1 MCIEL
6 SRILDLLVNA
16 QRVRNYVDGLQP
28 ISYAGEGTAVLFR
41 DEARA
46 IRGTNGRQNEND
58 KTPECQRGR
67 FGFSLLK
74 R

>member
-1 MCIEL
+1 MEL

-28 ISYAGEGTAVLFR
+28 ISYADEGTAILLR
-41 DEARA
+41 DETRA
-46 IRGTNGRQNEND
+46 FRGMNGRQNEND
-58 KTPECQRGR
+58 KTPECRRGF
-67 FGFSLLK
+67 FGFPLLE